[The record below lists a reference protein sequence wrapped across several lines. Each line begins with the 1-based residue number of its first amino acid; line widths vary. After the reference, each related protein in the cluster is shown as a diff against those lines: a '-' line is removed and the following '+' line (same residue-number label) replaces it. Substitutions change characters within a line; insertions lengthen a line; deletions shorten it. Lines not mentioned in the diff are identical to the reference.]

1 MCPQPLAVPI
11 PGPLLLPRPGLH
23 RTVGEGERA
32 DLPPRSLRGGAWS
45 ALRGSANQRRGWFE
59 WRRDSQWELGALA
72 CPAPFLYIR
81 ALPWA
86 AAWNLGGFLRWAG
99 QPQPL
104 CVVGG
109 CAEDRIMGWGG
120 ERMEGGNTNWG
131 GGFKR
136 AGGVRRWG
144 KRVGGW
150 GGIGAG
156 VKNWGAEIEGGLC
169 RGGDGEQWGRKE

>member
-86 AAWNLGGFLRWAG
+86 AAWNLGGF
-99 QPQPL
+99 
-104 CVVGG
+104 CVWPGSRSRCVWLGG
-109 CAEDRIMGWGG
+109 VRRIGLWDGEVNGW
-120 ERMEGGNTNWG
+120 REGTQTG